1 MKTKS
6 AGRFRSA
13 KLHIWIQQEASDLLD
28 RYTKAFRVSKTTAIE
43 TMIGSTQPSV
53 AAAEQDERI

>member
-1 MKTKS
+1 MKTKP

-43 TMIGSTQPSV
+43 TMIDSTRTDV
-53 AAAEQDERI
+53 ANAEQDERI